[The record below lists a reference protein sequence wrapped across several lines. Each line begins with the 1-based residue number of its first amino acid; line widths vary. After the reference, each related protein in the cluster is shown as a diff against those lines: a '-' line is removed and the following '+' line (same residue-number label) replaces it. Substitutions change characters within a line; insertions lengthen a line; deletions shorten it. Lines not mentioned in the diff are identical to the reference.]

1 MLASPA
7 SARPNQEIVAA
18 DVRRLSSILIFER
31 REIDCYDFAFSRLDD
46 PFMKEFALIT
56 GATAGI
62 GYELAKLFAANH
74 FNLALVARDEARLKN
89 VADEL
94 RAAHNIETI
103 VLPKDLSNSAAPR
116 EILDALRDTPVS
128 VLVNNA
134 GFGSQGAFAEEK
146 LELSL
151 NMMHVNMDA
160 LVQLTHLFLEPML
173 KRQSGRILNVA
184 STAAFQPGPFTNIYY
199 ATKAFVFSF
208 SVALAEEL
216 AGTGITVTTLCPGF
230 TKTEFHERAGF
241 QRSSRWL
248 PMMSAQD
255 VAQIGF
261 RGLMNG
267 KRIVIPGV
275 RNKLTAAVSRR
286 LPATFTAKIVRRMN
300 AE

>member
-1 MLASPA
+1 
-7 SARPNQEIVAA
+7 
-18 DVRRLSSILIFER
+18 
-31 REIDCYDFAFSRLDD
+31 
-46 PFMKEFALIT
+46 MKEFALIT

-62 GYELAKLFAANH
+62 GYEFARLFAADH
-74 FNLALVARDEARLKN
+74 FNLVLVARDEARLKK
-89 VADEL
+89 VAAEL
-94 RAAHNIETI
+94 RTAHNVEAI
-103 VLPKDLSNSAAPR
+103 VLSKDLSNSNAPAD
-116 EILDALRDTPVS
+116 IFDALKDCHIS

-134 GFGSQGAFAEEK
+134 GFGSQGAFVEEK
-146 LELSL
+146 AELSL
-151 NMMHVNMDA
+151 DMMHVNMDA
-160 LVQLTHLFLEPML
+160 LVQFTRLFLPPML
-173 KRQSGRILNVA
+173 SRREGRILNVA
-184 STAAFQPGPFTNIYY
+184 STAGFQPGPFTNIYY

-255 VAQIGF
+255 VARIGY

-267 KRIVIPGV
+267 KRIVIPGL

-300 AE
+300 ER

>member
-1 MLASPA
+1 
-7 SARPNQEIVAA
+7 
-18 DVRRLSSILIFER
+18 
-31 REIDCYDFAFSRLDD
+31 
-46 PFMKEFALIT
+46 MKEFALIT
-56 GATAGI
+56 GATSGI
-62 GYELAKLFAANH
+62 GYELAKLFVADQ
-74 FNLALVARDEARLKN
+74 FNVVLVARDEARLKN
-89 VADEL
+89 VAAEL
-94 RAAHNIETI
+94 RAAHNIEAF
-103 VLPKDLSNSAAPR
+103 VLSKDLSKGSAPV
-116 EILDALRDTPVS
+116 EIFDALKDTPVS

-146 LELSL
+146 LSL
-151 NMMHVNMDA
+151 DMMHVNMDA
-160 LVQLTHLFLEPML
+160 LVQLTHLFLPPML
-173 KRQSGRILNVA
+173 SRRQGRLLNVA
-184 STAAFQPGPFTNIYY
+184 STAGFQPGPFTNIYY

-255 VAQIGF
+255 VAQIGY
-261 RGLMNG
+261 RGLMSG
-267 KRIVIPGV
+267 KRIVIPGL

-300 AE
+300 AR